1 MEKNE
6 NRQLVNSIAYSEII
20 LNVKKLQLTELGTPE
35 RATLLEYVAHK
46 IGNLSLNINRIE
58 DCELDMRHE
67 RFEVVK
73 MLHANVRAL
82 IEQRKQKTCDGKFY
96 IEPRMAKE
104 LSNIV
109 ITILTDKEKADRRFV
124 ESVNDIHKH
133 LRSIALAEY
142 KKHMRK

>member
-6 NRQLVNSIAYSEII
+6 NMKLVNSIAYSEIV
-20 LNVKKLQLTELGTPE
+20 LGAKKLQLTELGTLE
-35 RATLLEYVAHK
+35 RATLLEEIAHK
-46 IGNLSLNINRIE
+46 IGNLSLKINKVE
-58 DCELDMRHE
+58 DCELDMGYE

-82 IEQRKQKTCDGKFY
+82 IEQRKQKIDDGKVY

-109 ITILTDKEKADRRFV
+109 ITILTDKEKEDRRFV
-124 ESVNDIHKH
+124 EGVNDIHKH
-133 LRSIALAEY
+133 LRSIALEEY
-142 KKHMRK
+142 KKHLRK

>member
-6 NRQLVNSIAYSEII
+6 NKKLVNSIAYSEII
-20 LNVKKLQLTELGTPE
+20 LDVKKLQLTELGTSE
-35 RATLLEYVAHK
+35 RATLLESVAHK
-46 IGNLSLNINRIE
+46 IGTLSLKINKIE

-82 IEQRKQKTCDGKFY
+82 MEQRKQKISDGKTY

-109 ITILTDKEKADRRFV
+109 ITILTDKEKNDRRFV
-124 ESVNDIHKH
+124 EGVNDIHKH
-133 LRSIALAEY
+133 LRSIALEEY
-142 KKHMRK
+142 KKHLRK